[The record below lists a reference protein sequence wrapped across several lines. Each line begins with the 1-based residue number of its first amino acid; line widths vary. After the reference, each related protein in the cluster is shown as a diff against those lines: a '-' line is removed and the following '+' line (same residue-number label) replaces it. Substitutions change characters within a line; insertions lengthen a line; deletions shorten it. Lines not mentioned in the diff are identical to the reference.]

1 MEEVCHSSRT
11 SMMMMMMQV
20 KDLFDN
26 DDGYY
31 SEQMV

>member
-1 MEEVCHSSRT
+1 MEEICHSSRT
-11 SMMMMMMQV
+11 SMMMMMQV

-26 DDGYY
+26 DHDYY

>member
-11 SMMMMMMQV
+11 SMVMMMQV